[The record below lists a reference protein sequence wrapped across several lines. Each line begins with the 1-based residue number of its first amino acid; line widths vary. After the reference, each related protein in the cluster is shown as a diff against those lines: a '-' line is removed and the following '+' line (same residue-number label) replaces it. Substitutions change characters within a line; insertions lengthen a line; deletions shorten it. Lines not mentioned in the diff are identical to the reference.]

1 MLVGNDVVDLRDPC
15 SRPDAIHPRFDQRAF
30 TQAERASILASGAAH
45 RLRWSVWAAK
55 ESAFK
60 VARKMDGG
68 TRFLPREFAVR
79 MISDA
84 RAEVNHRVGRIGVW
98 LDQAEEW
105 LHAVAAPL
113 TRTTTGDVLGPRDGV
128 ADHRPR
134 GTHARLAR
142 VQTESPAPTADGPSF
157 EVRELACA
165 GIGSFLS
172 IRPGEIELATE
183 GGIPVLCRRQRR
195 LPVDVSLSHHG
206 RFVACAWALHGLS
219 RC

>member
-1 MLVGNDVVDLRDPC
+1 MLVGNDVVDLHDPG

-30 TQAERASILASGAAH
+30 TQAERASIVASGAAH
-45 RLRWSVWAAK
+45 RIRWSVWAAK

-60 VARKMDGG
+60 VASKLDRG

-113 TRTTTGDVLGPRDGV
+113 TRVAGVDVLGPRDGV

-142 VQTESPAPTADGPSF
+142 VRTEDSASESDGPSL
-157 EVRELACA
+157 EVRELARK
-165 GIGSFLS
+165 GIGSFLR
-172 IRPGEIELATE
+172 ICPGEIELASD

-206 RFVACAWALHGLS
+206 RFVACAWALHGL
-219 RC
+219 